1 MEKGKRN
8 PVARLRGS
16 RILTPELSEFPATAD
31 LVIVGG
37 GIVGAATA
45 FYASRAGL
53 RTVLVERRAA
63 LATLTTPRSLEAF
76 RAQFEDP
83 EEVEMMRESIAV
95 FEGFAEA
102 IGIPGYEISLRQ
114 RGYLFVTRESDGLA
128 RVKARVA
135 AQRAMGL
142 ADVECLDGEEAR
154 RRFRYLSPDV
164 TAAAFRAR
172 DGWLAS
178 HEVTYGFARGSSA
191 RFFVETEVTGFRV
204 ASGRLLGVETNRGS
218 IETPRAVIAAGP
230 YSGKVAALAG
240 IALPLTPLRRHRA
253 GIRSH
258 PLIPRDAPMT
268 VEIETGAHWR
278 PEGPG
283 AYLGWSNA
291 LPEKPREPT
300 DDLRADWRFPALVL
314 DAVSQFS
321 PFWAEVVRGLSS
333 SNVTVEAG
341 LYELTPDAKPIIGPS
356 GAVEG
361 LYFNTGYSGHGVM
374 GSPAGGRLVTDL
386 MLGRRNDRDNPF
398 RVGRFTD
405 GGGSTKAAL

>member
-1 MEKGKRN
+1 M
-8 PVARLRGS
+8 ASLRGS
-16 RILTPELSEFPATAD
+16 RILTPELSEFPGVAD
-31 LVIVGG
+31 LVVIGG

-45 FYASRAGL
+45 FFASRAGL

-83 EEVEMMRESIAV
+83 EDVEMMRESIS
-95 FEGFAEA
+95 FYENFAEA

-114 RGYLFVTRESDGLA
+114 RGYLFVTREADGLA

-135 AQRAMGL
+135 AQHAMGL
-142 ADVECLDGEEAR
+142 ADVECLDGDEAR

-178 HEVTYGFARGSSA
+178 HEVTYGFARASSA
-191 RFFVETEVTGFRV
+191 RFFVETAATGFRI
-204 ASGRLLGVETNRGS
+204 ASGRLVGLETSRGR
-218 IETPRAVIAAGP
+218 IDTPRAVIAAGP
-230 YSGKVAALAG
+230 YSGKVSALAG
-240 IALPLTPLRRHRA
+240 IAIPLNPIRRHRA

-291 LPEKPREPT
+291 LDEKPREPT
-300 DDLRADWRFPALVL
+300 DELRADWRFPALAL
-314 DAVSQFS
+314 DAVSRFS

-341 LYELTPDAKPIIGPS
+341 LYELTPDAKPLIGAS
-356 GAVEG
+356 GPVEG

-374 GSPAGGRLVTDL
+374 GSPAGGRLVVDL
-386 MLGRRNDRDNPF
+386 ILGRRNERDNPF
-398 RVGRFTD
+398 RPGRFAE
-405 GGGSTKAAL
+405 GKGPGKGAL